1 MGKRFI
7 SECPLKTGVTEMKQW
22 GSSSTRHLIVLSFL
36 DKVPKLT
43 LESQPKVKK
52 PSLTLPVPIPDEE
65 RKLT

>member
-22 GSSSTRHLIVLSFL
+22 GSSSTRHLIVPSFL

-52 PSLTLPVPIPDEE
+52 TSLTLPVPIPDEE